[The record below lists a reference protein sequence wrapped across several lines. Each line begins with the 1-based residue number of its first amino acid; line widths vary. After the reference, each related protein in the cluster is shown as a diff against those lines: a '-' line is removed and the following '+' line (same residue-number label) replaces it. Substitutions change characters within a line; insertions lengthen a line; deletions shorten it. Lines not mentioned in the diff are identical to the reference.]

1 MILYDFFCILFLLIQ
16 FFVSGSLFHS
26 LFIKTSFDA
35 DINAIPRILF
45 FGIFLNITFLQI
57 WHLFLPINLLCSLV
71 IHSIQLFFIYYNKNS
86 LKYLKIFKTLSLK
99 SYFLFFLFLLWISGL
114 TNSHIRPYD
123 SGLYH
128 LPIINWISSYPII
141 KGLANLNIWYG
152 INSNLFLL
160 ISVTKN
166 YPFYLNFLWGF
177 NGVFLC
183 IGFLS
188 FFIIPFEYITQM
200 KKKNT
205 EIFYRSIFLIPFIH
219 YSFYYFPGTYTDLPI
234 FIIGCVLSIEFFLLI
249 TNKTS
254 YHHIIPILVFLG
266 ISIKT
271 SFLFFGIGVLII
283 YIIKIYLIK
292 SHIKVYFLKLS
303 FGIFIV
309 SSIIWMSRG
318 VILSGYPL
326 LPLSSISVPV
336 SWRMDIGDA
345 SVMRNSLDNKEIVH
359 GEDLKLIDLLSS
371 KLKVLKGALLPQH
384 RKLEMF
390 YPTIFGLIGLVYVL
404 KFKKRMNYIILFPIL
419 IQFLIWFVIPKN
431 RYSSFAAWWLC
442 SHYFSLILEDISSI
456 KHTKYIFLLILIFS
470 ISLHKIDYLGQEKIF
485 FPKYTKK
492 IIPKAD
498 IKSFKTSSGFEIF
511 TLEDESEDQC
521 WESDL
526 LCTRFPNKKLRPYD
540 ENDLSKGFYT
550 IKID

>member
-1 MILYDFFCILFLLIQ
+1 MILYDFFCIIFLLIQ
-16 FFVSGSLFHS
+16 FFISGSLFHS
-26 LFIKTSFDA
+26 LFIKTRFDA

-71 IHSIQLFFIYYNKNS
+71 MHFIQLFFIFYNKS
-86 LKYLKIFKTLSLK
+86 FFKYLQIFKTLSLE

-128 LPIINWISSYPII
+128 LPTINWISSYPII

-188 FFIIPFEYITQM
+188 FFIIPFEYLTQM

-205 EIFYRSIFLIPFIH
+205 EILYRSIFLIPLIH
-219 YSFYYFPGTYTDLPI
+219 YSFYYFPGTSTDLPI
-234 FIIGCVLSIEFFLLI
+234 FIIGCIVSIEFFLLI
-249 TNKTS
+249 ANKTS
-254 YHHIIPILVFLG
+254 YDHIIPILVFLG
-266 ISIKT
+266 ITIKT
-271 SFLFFGIGVLII
+271 SFLFFGLGVLII
-283 YIIKIYLIK
+283 FIIKIYLIK
-292 SHIKVYFLKLS
+292 KNIKLYFFKLS
-303 FGIFIV
+303 FGVFII
-309 SSIIWMSRG
+309 SSIIWLSRG

-326 LPLSSISVPV
+326 LPLKSISLPV
-336 SWRMDIGDA
+336 SWKMDKDDA
-345 SVMRNSLDNKEIVH
+345 SVMRNSLNNKDIFHDEH
-359 GEDLKLIDLLSS
+359 LKLKDLLSF
-371 KLKVLKGALLPQH
+371 KLKVLKGALLPGH
-384 RKLEMF
+384 KKVEMF
-390 YPTIFGLIGLVYVL
+390 YPIIFGFIGLVYVL
-404 KFKKRMNYIILFPIL
+404 KLKKKNNYIILFPIL
-419 IQFLIWFVIPKN
+419 IQFLIWFTIPKN
-431 RYSSFAAWWLC
+431 RYSSFSAWWLC
-442 SHYFSLILEDISSI
+442 SHYFSIILEDIFSK
-456 KHTKYIFLLILIFS
+456 KHTKYIFLLILILS
-470 ISLHKIDYLGQEKIF
+470 IALHKIDYLGQEKIF
-485 FPKYTKK
+485 FPKYIKK
-492 IIPKAD
+492 KIPKAD
-498 IKSFKTSSGFEIF
+498 IKPFKTSSGFEIF
-511 TLEDESEDQC
+511 TLEDESKDQC
-521 WESDL
+521 WESNL